1 IIAVIMM
8 KAISNSSVT
17 ILIEFIGNALP
28 FVIGFGTR
36 VKIHRIINTIV
47 PPRPEEIQHF
57 LHQMELK

>member
-1 IIAVIMM
+1 M